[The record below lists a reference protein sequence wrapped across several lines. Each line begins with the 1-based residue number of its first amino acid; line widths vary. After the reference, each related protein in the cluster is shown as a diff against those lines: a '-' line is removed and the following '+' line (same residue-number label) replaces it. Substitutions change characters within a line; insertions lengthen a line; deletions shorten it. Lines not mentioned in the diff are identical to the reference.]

1 MNKNPIQNMKKTY
14 IIPNE
19 EAFALNTK
27 KMLAGSAPKDPTPP
41 INEMGDGE
49 QLVNEE
55 RHFGSSSVWDTQW

>member
-19 EAFALNTK
+19 EVFALNAK
-27 KMLAGSAPKDPTPP
+27 KMLAGSGPQDPTPP

-49 QLVNEE
+49 QLVNED
-55 RHFGSSSVWDTQW
+55 RQFGSNSIWDNQW